1 MAEIKRMKLG
11 ELILGRPLMTD
22 EASHQA
28 ISKSVALAVFASDA
42 LSSVAY
48 ATQEILIV
56 LAGAAAL
63 VGAGVYGISLPIAGA
78 IVLLLA
84 ILTISYRQTIFAYPG
99 GGGAY
104 IVARDNIGELPAQVA
119 GAALLTDYVLTVAV
133 SISSGVDQV
142 ASALPVLRPYEAP
155 IAVAAVIAMAVMNM
169 RGVKESGRVFAV
181 PTYFFVIMIFIT
193 LIVGF
198 YRLVTGSLGTVS
210 GVELVHHTIE
220 PLGLLLVLRAF
231 SSGCTA
237 LTGVE
242 AISNGIMA
250 FKTPKSKNAAM
261 TMVYMS
267 AILGTT
273 FLGITFLANHIAA
286 IPSEVETVISQLAR
300 TVFGIGPI
308 YGMVISA
315 TTVILIMAA
324 NTSFADF
331 PRLCALQAGD
341 GFLPRQLTFRG
352 GRLVFSWGILTLALA
367 SIILI
372 LAFNANTTAL
382 IPLYAIGVFL
392 SFTLSQ
398 GGMVVRWRRVSKLKP
413 GETKTVSHSTISYDK
428 NWRPKQM
435 INAVGAV
442 LSFVVMLVFAYTK
455 FSHGAWL
462 TVIIIPTLVLIF
474 FRIHKHYKDVARM
487 LSLSGRTVTPE
498 RHESKMIV
506 LVDDVHAGTVPMIE
520 FAMSYGDNWTAVHI
534 DDNPEK
540 TKIIQTKWQQRM
552 GKLNHPLQL
561 IPAPYRDLT
570 EPIVNYVQ
578 DVLDK
583 NPNVLVH
590 IVMGQLIM
598 DTWAAQVLHANTS
611 IRFKLALQQIPRVV
625 LTDVAYPLHGDDTN
639 NFSSHEVAVDRSAR
653 KATPVVVDHAA
664 KAPVGLG

>member
-1 MAEIKRMKLG
+1 MAEIKRLKLG

-28 ISKSVALAVFASDA
+28 ISKRIGLAVFASDA

-56 LAGAAAL
+56 LASAVALAGAS
-63 VGAGVYGISLPIAGA
+63 VYGLALPIAAA

-84 ILTISYRQTIFAYPG
+84 ILIISYRQTIFAYPG

-142 ASALPVLRPYEAP
+142 ASAIPALRPYEAP
-155 IAVAAVIAMAVMNM
+155 IAVIAVIVMAVVNL

-181 PTYFFVIMIFIT
+181 PTYFFVVILFLT
-193 LIVGF
+193 LVVGF
-198 YRLVTGSLGTVS
+198 YRFATGSLGTVT
-210 GVELVHHTIE
+210 GVELIHHTIE
-220 PLGLLLVLRAF
+220 PLGLLLILRAF

-250 FKTPKSKNAAM
+250 FQTPRSKNAAM
-261 TMVYMS
+261 TMVYMG

-273 FLGITFLANHIAA
+273 FLGITFLAHQIAA
-286 IPSEVETVISQLAR
+286 VPSDVETVISQLGR
-300 TVFGIGPI
+300 TVFGVGPI

-352 GRLVFSWGILTLALA
+352 GRLVFSWGILTLAVA
-367 SIILI
+367 SIALI
-372 LAFNANTTAL
+372 LVFNANTTAL

-398 GGMVVRWRRVSKLKP
+398 SGMVLRWQRISKLKP
-413 GETKTVSHSTISYDK
+413 GETQTVVHSTISYDK
-428 NWRPKQM
+428 NWRSKQL
-435 INAVGAV
+435 INGVGAV

-474 FRIHKHYKDVARM
+474 FRIHKHYTDVARS
-487 LSLSGRTVTPE
+487 LSLSGRVVTPE

-506 LVDDVHAGTVPMIE
+506 LIDDVHAGTVPMIE
-520 FAMSYGDNWTAVHI
+520 FAMSYGNNWTAVHI
-534 DDNPEK
+534 DDNVEK
-540 TKIIQTKWQQRM
+540 TQVILAKWQQRM
-552 GKLNHPLQL
+552 GKLNHPLQM
-561 IPAPYRDLT
+561 IPAPYRELT
-570 EPIVNYVQ
+570 GPIVDYVQ

-583 NPNVLVH
+583 NPNMLVH

-598 DTWAAQVLHANTS
+598 DTWAAQALHANTS
-611 IRFKLALQQIPRVV
+611 IRFKLALQQMPRVV
-625 LTDVAYPLHGDDTN
+625 VTDVAYPLHSDEVD
-639 NFSSHEVAVDRSAR
+639 NFLQYETSDIKSSLDPMPVDQ
-653 KATPVVVDHAA
+653 TTHVPVR
-664 KAPVGLG
+664 